1 VSAYNLRRFAIS
13 ASVIVA
19 SLMIGP
25 QSLVGSASAQ
35 NLPSGYPQEY
45 NDVIKGAKNE
55 GKLLIYSN
63 MSLQNWKPLLE
74 GFNARYPGISVDL
87 LDVGSRES
95 IERYLAE
102 ASTGVATADL
112 IATASQ
118 PGWIDM
124 NRRGEIMNYISPEA
138 ATWPEWSKPFPGLY
152 TVSTDPLVF
161 SWNALQLPEAQRP
174 KTFAEFAS
182 MAEASKKRWSNK
194 VTTYSPLTSPF
205 GYVAHWY
212 FVKHHGAEKGWKYLK
227 AIGDLPAR
235 LENTGGPQIEKVTSG
250 EYLSSFFM
258 SGITVW
264 PRMDDPTRAK
274 FLAWNYIADG
284 QPLMMRGVG
293 IPKASKNVN
302 AAKLMLDYILSE
314 EGQKAFGRGG
324 LAPAR
329 PGIQPGNGIRATYS
343 SVVEAVGEK
352 NVILLGYD
360 PALMEDYEAFQAKLR
375 EVYHQ

>member
-1 VSAYNLRRFAIS
+1 
-13 ASVIVA
+13 
-19 SLMIGP
+19 M
-25 QSLVGSASAQ
+25 
-35 NLPSGYPQEY
+35 
-45 NDVIKGAKNE
+45 IKGAKTE

-63 MSLQNWKPLLE
+63 MSLQNWKPVLE
-74 GFNARYPGISVDL
+74 GFGARYPGVSVDL

-124 NRRGEIMNYISPEA
+124 NRRGEIMNYVRLRLHMARMVEA
-138 ATWPEWSKPFPGLY
+138 VPGLY
-152 TVSTDPLVF
+152 TVSADPLVF

-174 KTFAEFAS
+174 KTFAEFA
-182 MAEASKKRWSNK
+182 AWRKRARSAGHK
-194 VTTYSPLTSPF
+194 GHDLFS
-205 GYVAHWY
+205 AHLSLRLRHALV
-212 FVKHHGAEKGWKYLK
+212 FRQTPRKREGLEILEGDRGSSGAPGE
-227 AIGDLPAR
+227 
-235 LENTGGPQIEKVTSG
+235 TGGPQIEKVTSG

-258 SGITVW
+258 SGITIW

-274 FLAWNYIADG
+274 FLGLELYRRRPAADDAWH
-284 QPLMMRGVG
+284 RHS
-293 IPKASKNVN
+293 KASKNVN

-360 PALMEDYEAFQAKLR
+360 RP
-375 EVYHQ
+375 